1 MGVGKSKVKVHVPG
15 SSARVMRED
24 GLCTPLRRFAPV
36 TFLYAVDT
44 SGRYLRSHWYLV
56 NDTMICNRKN
66 YKSFFGALP
75 STSPD
80 PYFLTA
86 SLPATLSFSK
96 YLTSSAFICFAT

>member
-1 MGVGKSKVKVHVPG
+1 MGVGKRKVKVVMYV
-15 SSARVMRED
+15 RIMRED

-36 TFLYAVDT
+36 TSLYAVDT
-44 SGRYLRSHWYLV
+44 D
-56 NDTMICNRKN
+56 DTMTCNRKN

-75 STSPD
+75 STSPE